1 MISSYYN
8 FIHNQLLPIKPKVGS
23 ALANAHFYMQSTKR
37 IYSAQDLCRKSS
49 LVQRNTFVVLT
60 NFIRK
65 VRKAFAVLNS
75 SSS

>member
-1 MISSYYN
+1 
-8 FIHNQLLPIKPKVGS
+8 
-23 ALANAHFYMQSTKR
+23 MQSTKR

-49 LVQRNTFVVLT
+49 LVQRNTFAVLT

-75 SSS
+75 SSSQEHFRGQQDNFSVLA

>member
-49 LVQRNTFVVLT
+49 LVQRTTL
-60 NFIRK
+60 
-65 VRKAFAVLNS
+65 
-75 SSS
+75 